1 LLQVMALLAVFA
13 REYKDLPTLGYTHY
27 QPAQLVTV
35 GKRATLWLNEF
46 LLDYQALEWQI
57 EQIDQNF
64 RGVKGTTG
72 TQASFL
78 ELFDGDHDKVKALN
92 VRVTQI
98 MGFKGVTPV
107 SGQTYTRKIDNFVVN
122 TLAGIAQT
130 ANKMGGD
137 LRLLQAQ
144 KEVEEPFE
152 KSQVGSSAMA
162 YKRNPM
168 RSERI
173 CSLSRHVMSLPS
185 NTMATAA
192 NQWFERTLDDSANRR
207 IVLPEAFL
215 GVDVILGICCNVVD
229 GLVVWPNVIRKH
241 VDAELPFMATENILM
256 ACVKAGGDRQELH
269 EAIRELSMEAAKV
282 VKEEGKEN
290 DLIGRIMKDGRFAA
304 VHGTLLDLLKPGNFV
319 GRCAE
324 QVTDFLAGE
333 VNPVLESDAAQ
344 ALLHA
349 RSQDDVGV

>member
-1 LLQVMALLAVFA
+1 MALLAVFA

-269 EAIRELSMEAAKV
+269 EAIREHSMAAGRQ
-282 VKEEGKEN
+282 VKEFGAAN
-290 DLIGRIMKDGRFAA
+290 DLLARIAADDRFKP
-304 VHGTLLDLLKPGNFV
+304 VHGELDALVDPSLFV
-319 GRCAE
+319 GRAPQ
-324 QVTDFLAGE
+324 QVEEFLAE
-333 VNPVLESDAAQ
+333 HIDPILKKEA
-344 ALLHA
+344 ALLEVE
-349 RSQDDVGV
+349 SVDKISV